1 MVKRLYFLI
10 LSFFLV
16 FVLNGIS
23 YATFDVYLRAE
34 VINKTLPDGTVVP
47 MWGFARDSSFG
58 ANDGV
63 VTVPGPVITVPVN
76 ENNVRIFFKN
86 NLPVPTSL
94 IIPGQYQKNDGGPIR
109 EANGRIRSF
118 THETPSGNNVA
129 VKYEWENFRPG
140 TYLLHSGTDT
150 AIQVPMGL
158 YCVIKKDTAANQA
171 YGPTTN
177 YTNEAVVLF
186 SEIDP
191 ELNIEVNT
199 NPGVGTKSSI
209 NYKPKYYLI
218 NGNPYYPGISPIDI
232 GTAGSQKIIRILNA
246 GLKDRVFALGENYFR
261 VIAED
266 GNEYPYY
273 TDQFSLVV
281 SPGQTK
287 DVLFTPNSPGYYPVF
302 DRKLGLSNYNQKTG
316 GILGFLRV
324 RSANEFSLTVNKAGT
339 GTGKVVTASSPGGI
353 DCGSDCTETYNQNTV
368 IRLQAIP
375 DENNRFVGWSGGCS
389 GTGDCEVTVTS
400 NITVTANF
408 APLTNVL
415 VLTPNGGE
423 VLQSGSNY
431 LIKWQAPSNAVRF
444 SVFYSLN
451 NGASWTLIARN
462 VTRKDYFWNVPA
474 ISNNNKRAM
483 IRVIGYNA
491 SNVQVGLDRSDA
503 PFTIEVVKVTSPNN
517 SGLVFT
523 SGSPWQ
529 ITWNTYLTVQPVAS
543 TVVQYSI
550 NGGLSWRTLATLS
563 GNPGVYN
570 GNVPVVT
577 TTTTRGLVRVILR
590 SSRNTVIG
598 FDTSDNLFTINP

>member
-1 MVKRLYFLI
+1 M
-10 LSFFLV
+10 
-16 FVLNGIS
+16 
-23 YATFDVYLRAE
+23 
-34 VINKTLPDGTVVP
+34 
-47 MWGFARDSSFG
+47 
-58 ANDGV
+58 
-63 VTVPGPVITVPVN
+63 
-76 ENNVRIFFKN
+76 
-86 NLPVPTSL
+86 
-94 IIPGQYQKNDGGPIR
+94 
-109 EANGRIRSF
+109 
-118 THETPSGNNVA
+118 
-129 VKYEWENFRPG
+129 
-140 TYLLHSGTDT
+140 
-150 AIQVPMGL
+150 
-158 YCVIKKDTAANQA
+158 
-171 YGPTTN
+171 
-177 YTNEAVVLF
+177 
-186 SEIDP
+186 
-191 ELNIEVNT
+191 
-199 NPGVGTKSSI
+199 
-209 NYKPKYYLI
+209 
-218 NGNPYYPGISPIDI
+218 
-232 GTAGSQKIIRILNA
+232 
-246 GLKDRVFALGENYFR
+246 
-261 VIAED
+261 
-266 GNEYPYY
+266 
-273 TDQFSLVV
+273 
-281 SPGQTK
+281 
-287 DVLFTPNSPGYYPVF
+287 
-302 DRKLGLSNYNQKTG
+302 
-316 GILGFLRV
+316 
-324 RSANEFSLTVNKAGT
+324 
-339 GTGKVVTASSPGGI
+339 
-353 DCGSDCTETYNQNTV
+353 
-368 IRLQAIP
+368 
-375 DENNRFVGWSGGCS
+375 
-389 GTGDCEVTVTS
+389 GDCEVNVSS
-400 NITVTANF
+400 NITITANF
-408 APLTNVL
+408 APLSNVI
-415 VLTPNGGE
+415 VITPNGGE